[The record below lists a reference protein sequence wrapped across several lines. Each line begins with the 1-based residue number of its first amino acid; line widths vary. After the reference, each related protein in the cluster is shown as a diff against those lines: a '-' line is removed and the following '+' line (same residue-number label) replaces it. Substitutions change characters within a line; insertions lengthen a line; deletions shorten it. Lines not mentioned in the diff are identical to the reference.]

1 MKRLIFLATVK
12 MSDSAESEN
21 DILAKAEARR
31 RRILENSKARL
42 EKISSKKQDD
52 GETPYTTHTTKKKKT
67 IRGQIVPIKANFTFS
82 TDETVKAVPKN
93 RIIYPDPEVERV
105 EYESYTNFSPYN
117 DLNSSPQSM
126 FEILNRMQQQ
136 QQSQQTSGNLFT
148 ASASNSLNGGP
159 NLFAGAASFTGGAAA
174 STPLPDTR
182 FIRMLKMKLH
192 ISVLAFV
199 TYTLIVT
206 NSMFTSNVFIIFL
219 LWEMAEVF
227 LLKTY
232 ETNQPSFLGILFV
245 LSGIPAIH
253 STIIIKLFETFNK
266 ILKDV
271 AIFVFF
277 FVISHVLW
285 NLCYT
290 GEALTVLTS
299 SDHIL

>member
-1 MKRLIFLATVK
+1 M
-12 MSDSAESEN
+12 
-21 DILAKAEARR
+21 
-31 RRILENSKARL
+31 
-42 EKISSKKQDD
+42 
-52 GETPYTTHTTKKKKT
+52 
-67 IRGQIVPIKANFTFS
+67 
-82 TDETVKAVPKN
+82 PKN

-105 EYESYTNFSPYN
+105 EYESFTNFSPYN

-126 FEILNRMQQQ
+126 FEILNRMQQ
-136 QQSQQTSGNLFT
+136 SQQTSGNIF
-148 ASASNSLNGGP
+148 SAAAANSLNGGP
-159 NLFAGAASFTGGAAA
+159 NLFAGAASFQDVGAAS
-174 STPLPDTR
+174 STPPLPDSR

-192 ISVLAFV
+192 ISVLAFI
-199 TYTLIVT
+199 TYALIVS
-206 NSMFTSNVFIIFL
+206 NSMFTSNVFFIFL

-285 NLCYT
+285 HLCYM
-290 GEALTVLTS
+290 GESLTLITTEE
-299 SDHIL
+299 IL